1 MRNKLSKF
9 YKNKDNFAAH
19 TANHFNHKFY
29 KIVPGKNEFIAPSD
43 MFPFSQININDTKWN
58 INATIILHI
67 ILEF

>member
-29 KIVPGKNEFIAPSD
+29 KIVHLYSLQQSNHKNKILMFI
-43 MFPFSQININDTKWN
+43 K
-58 INATIILHI
+58 L
-67 ILEF
+67 